1 MTFPV
6 RMERRRRTVDI
17 DQSVKNNV
25 TQFCVTLRIN
35 GTIENQHCFF
45 FAGHAFEKAEEFL
58 HGSTWTDLFVP
69 KPREGR
75 F

>member
-6 RMERRRRTVDI
+6 HMERRRRSVDI
-17 DQSVKNNV
+17 EQLSRENAL
-25 TQFCVTLRIN
+25 FRVTLRIN
-35 GTIENQHCFF
+35 GTVENQHDFYF
-45 FAGHAFEKAEEFL
+45 VGHAFEKAEEFL

-75 F
+75 Y